1 MELEELIIF
10 VIIIALLILGINW
23 VSNEQKKELEIIKNN
38 KDYEVYK
45 NCIEVDEEWYCYD

>member
-1 MELEELIIF
+1 MELEELVIF
-10 VIIIALLILGINW
+10 VIICALLVLGINW
-23 VSNEQKKELEIIKNN
+23 CSNEQKKELEIIKNK